1 MEYPIF
7 KSKDSE
13 DLFKDFFM
21 KNIDVIENYYLNLEL
36 KGNKIVRKRK
46 YIKNEKNKFTKK
58 DMVNLVNVYIIP
70 KLYLYYANIY
80 MDFSHNYEYY
90 YNIYYTSY
98 SSILNLKNIYFS
110 KENPLNKRINIMIKE
125 SEDVKKKN
133 VEKNYDIY
141 KFIYEEKEQVNN
153 YLGYVGDYVDK
164 LLAKQEEN
172 NDMFK
177 KKEECNEEIK
187 EIKELLLKDLV
198 NINNKLKSSKN
209 TDVKTK
215 FDESYTGTPENK
227 ISNIPEIIKLLSV
240 SDDVIYGEIRI
251 FLDIM
256 ENNYYDYKVKEKE
269 CELLGDSKKDEIDYS
284 SLKNNIQQYIEK
296 SNDIKDFISEYTN
309 SKNNSVKQS
318 KKERIKKLI
327 EDLFIILNNIMTKN
341 NSPILAPIFLIIYE
355 ITLFEDTILKGENT
369 LGNIKDT
376 ITGLNESILSLLK
389 DSDRSE
395 RKKYQ
400 EKQIKFVKDRQSL
413 EKEKKSLE
421 DKKGKLE
428 LDLQKYKDKNPID
441 TKIQKQIDR
450 LRSDIENKEKEITKK
465 ESSIS
470 QLNSSRTTYNT
481 IKLKYEDEIKN
492 FKNQIDKLTIEI
504 NTLEIKFDQANRL
517 KIQTQKN
524 QYERPIKLLEIDI
537 DSKDKS
543 IKDIDEQSKNS
554 GQSDTTSIS
563 NAEKDYFNY
572 IINFINVYTS
582 GKDSKNII
590 QRMFENDAIVRI
602 YDMKSSPDQ
611 IKELKKIPFFRKQD
625 ESFFNFFQRG
635 GANSLPEPFTE
646 TVKKY
651 MLDSKKVNTFY
662 VDAYFNY
669 LARVNKEFNIYI
681 QQLFLRLDSAIKT
694 GIDSDDLCKKLK
706 DTNDKLKIIIQ
717 KIRDSSKSTSSSI
730 NNSDYTKN
738 LYPYTDFIL
747 AYFMILVYFINT
759 LIMKILG
766 CSNNKVLSGGGEPGD
781 NNNSNINEIK
791 YNNIKIY
798 VREAN
803 KNSIKG
809 MIQRIK
815 SYQNRP
821 EHSFIAIGKQPNNPE
836 KKENSTQ
843 TNGVQYKNNILKK
856 IKNKIKSSTLNSNIF
871 KESLYKTV
879 NNFTVEQLNELLK
892 IENPNELINKIR
904 INKKMN

>member
-21 KNIDVIENYYLNLEL
+21 KEINIIENYYLNLEL
-36 KGNKIVRKRK
+36 KDDKIVRKRK
-46 YIKNEKNKFTKK
+46 YISANKNKFTKK

-70 KLYLYYANIY
+70 KLYLYYANMY

-125 SEDVKKKN
+125 NEEVKKKN

-153 YLGYVGDYVDK
+153 YLEHVGDYVDK
-164 LLAKQEEN
+164 LLTKQEEN
-172 NDMFK
+172 NDIVAK
-177 KKEECNEEIK
+177 KKDCNK
-187 EIKELLLKDLV
+187 EIAMIKKLLKDDLA
-198 NINNKLKSSKN
+198 NINNKLNELNTKKSNANVKVSNARTAANTAEAAAKASANKKLKDAIKN
-209 TDVKTK
+209 SENLGLRTINDVKTK
-215 FDESYTGTPENK
+215 FESLYTNPTNNNIIK
-227 ISNIPEIIKLLSV
+227 LNISNIPEIIKLLSM
-240 SDDVIYGEIRI
+240 SEKDIYDEIKI
-251 FLDIM
+251 FLDAM
-256 ENNYYDYKVKEKE
+256 ETNYYDYKVKEKE
-269 CELLGDSKKDEIDYS
+269 CALLGDPIESHIEYDVMKDY
-284 SLKNNIQQYIEK
+284 IQQYIEK
-296 SNDIKDFISEYTN
+296 SNDIKDLINEYSN
-309 SKNNSVKQS
+309 SKNNIIKQS
-318 KKERIKKLI
+318 KKERIEKLI
-327 EDLFIILNNIMTKN
+327 DELFNILNNITKIDKL
-341 NSPILAPIFLIIYE
+341 PEVLKTIFLIINK
-355 ITLFEDTILKGENT
+355 ITLFEKSQGTDD
-369 LGNIKDT
+369 IKDE
-376 ITGLNESILSLLK
+376 ITKLNESILSLLK
-389 DSDRSE
+389 EDNRTSSKDSQ
-395 RKKYQ
+395 K
-400 EKQIKFVKDRQSL
+400 KQIEADKKRQRL

-441 TKIQKQIDR
+441 DTIQKKIDR
-450 LRSDIENKEKEITKK
+450 LRSDIENIDKEIVKKSEKSNILNSDPSQKRRKNQLDVEIKDLNKKK
-465 ESSIS
+465 ERFNNEIS
-470 QLNSSRTTYNT
+470 
-481 IKLKYEDEIKN
+481 D
-492 FKNQIDKLTIEI
+492 
-504 NTLEIKFDQANRL
+504 LELKFDQINRI
-517 KIQTQKN
+517 KIQNQKN

-572 IINFINVYTS
+572 VINFIDVYTS

-590 QRMFENDAIVRI
+590 KRMFEKDAIVKI
-602 YDMKSSPDQ
+602 YDITSSPDQ
-611 IKELKKIPFFRKQD
+611 MKELKKIPFFRKQD

-694 GIDSDDLCKKLK
+694 GINNTDLCNKLQ
-706 DTNDKLKIIIQ
+706 DTNNKLQKIIQ
-717 KIRDSSKSTSSSI
+717 KIRDSKSSSI

-759 LIMKILG
+759 LIMKILV
-766 CSNNKVLSGGGEPGD
+766 CSPTGSSIGSSGVPPVDPRGSPATSSATSPPASLTTKLTG
-781 NNNSNINEIK
+781 
-791 YNNIKIY
+791 
-798 VREAN
+798 
-803 KNSIKG
+803 
-809 MIQRIK
+809 
-815 SYQNRP
+815 
-821 EHSFIAIGKQPNNPE
+821 
-836 KKENSTQ
+836 NST
-843 TNGVQYKNNILKK
+843 GK
-856 IKNKIKSSTLNSNIF
+856 
-871 KESLYKTV
+871 
-879 NNFTVEQLNELLK
+879 
-892 IENPNELINKIR
+892 
-904 INKKMN
+904 